1 MSLND
6 ILHINNKTIHVNLF
20 ADARESITGH
30 TYFSYVSQREELYK
44 IHPHLMTDK
53 YYVHS
58 YIPVYDKLFK
68 NVKNDKLNI
77 LEIGISHGGSL
88 NLWNQF
94 FTNSTI
100 HGIDIEKSPTWL
112 INHDEIKVA
121 QTDAY
126 SKNALTLFDNVTYD
140 IIIDDGPHTLESMI
154 IAVELYLNKVNKG
167 GMLIIEDIIS
177 MTWIQSILN
186 KIPNNIIYT
195 KEIYDLRHIKN
206 RDDDI
211 MLVLYVK

>member
-1 MSLND
+1 
-6 ILHINNKTIHVNLF
+6 
-20 ADARESITGH
+20 
-30 TYFSYVSQREELYK
+30 
-44 IHPHLMTDK
+44 MTDK

-177 MTWIQSILN
+177 MRWIQPILN

-211 MLVLYVK
+211 MLVLSM